1 MSFLSNAKSSGIP
14 LSSWRSLAL
23 YVVVMLMLD
32 IATCYL
38 AQLQYKV
45 TRKNNVTQELG
56 LLRAQ
61 IEKNI
66 NTNLFIIYGMAANI
80 SIHREITNDEF
91 QALASVL
98 LSQTRELKNIAIAP
112 DFVISNVF
120 PLEENRAILGLDYR
134 KVAQQWDQARAA
146 FETGQMSI
154 AGPLELVQGGYG
166 MIARIPVFSRETGK
180 FWGLVSSVMD
190 FDLLLK
196 NSEFDMYRQRNKI
209 AIRGKNGKG
218 ASGEIILGSPALFTE
233 KFDPVLMPIT
243 LPTGSWQIAAQPI
256 EGWNLGMR
264 YFVAIHIV
272 FLVLFVAAFRSWIL
286 MRRSRMQLMD
296 SENKLKSMSQA
307 SHDALIIMD
316 EKGYINFWNPAA
328 KRIFGYSNDEVL
340 GRKMHEL
347 LALPEDIEKAH
358 AGMPHF
364 AMTGTGPVIDTVME
378 MTAIR
383 KTGEIFPVERS
394 VSPFQHNGKWY
405 AVGSVRDITERKRA
419 EQKLI
424 ALATTDPLT
433 GMPNRRHF
441 MEKAER
447 QCNLAIRHK
456 EPFSVL
462 MCDLDHFKS
471 INDTYGHDVGDAVL
485 KEASRCLMDL
495 MRNTDICGRIGG
507 EEFAMAF
514 PNTAP
519 QQAFNFAERFR
530 CAVMKMKVR
539 SGDDSVSFSVS
550 IGIAGLCDETN
561 TLELL
566 LKRADEAL
574 YKSKHEGRNQVSLD
588 HRGTA

>member
-1 MSFLSNAKSSGIP
+1 MSFFSKAKSSGIP

-23 YVVVMLMLD
+23 YVVVVLILD

-38 AQLQYKV
+38 VQHEYRV
-45 TRKNNVTQELG
+45 NRKINVTQELG

-61 IEKNI
+61 IEKKI

-91 QALASVL
+91 QALAGVL

-112 DFVISNVF
+112 DFIISNVF
-120 PLEENRAILGLDYR
+120 PLEENRAVLGLDYR
-134 KVAQQWDQARAA
+134 NVEQQWIQARAA

-166 MIARIPVFSRETGK
+166 MIARIPVFNHETGE

-190 FDLLLK
+190 FNLLLEK
-196 NSEFDMYRQRNKI
+196 SGVDTYRQSNKI
-209 AIRGKNGKG
+209 AIRGKDGKG
-218 ASGEIILGSPALFTE
+218 ASGETILGDPALFTE

-243 LPTGSWQIAAQPI
+243 LPTGSWQIAAQPL
-256 EGWNLGMR
+256 EGWNLGTR

-272 FLVLFVAAFRSWIL
+272 FLVLFAAAARSWML
-286 MRRSRMQLMD
+286 MRRSGMQLIE

-307 SHDALIIMD
+307 SHDALIMMD
-316 EKGYINFWNPAA
+316 EKGCINFWNPAA
-328 KRIFGYSNDEVL
+328 ERMFGYSPDEAL
-340 GRKMHEL
+340 GKDMHTL
-347 LALPEDIEKAH
+347 LTLQTDIEKAH

-364 AMTGTGPVIDTVME
+364 AMTGTGPVINTVME

-383 KTGEIFPVERS
+383 KTGEVFPVERA
-394 VSPFQHNGKWY
+394 VSPFQHKGKWY

-441 MEKAER
+441 MEEAER
-447 QCNLAIRHK
+447 QCKLAIRHK

-507 EEFAMAF
+507 EEFALAF
-514 PNTAP
+514 PNTGP

-530 CAVMKMKVR
+530 CAVMAMKVR
-539 SGDDSVSFSVS
+539 SGNDSVSFSVS

-574 YKSKHEGRNQVSLD
+574 YKSKYGGRNQVSLD